1 MSESVLNLAALAP
14 EINDLALAAGRAIL
28 EIYATD
34 FAVESKADSSP
45 VTAADTAAEDIITQG
60 LHTLTPSIPVVAEEA
75 ASGGHLPDTNG
86 GIFWLVDPL
95 DGTREFLS
103 RNGEFT
109 VNIGLIKDSVPVL
122 GVVHAPV
129 LNETYLGCAELGATR
144 AAGTS
149 PARTIQARTPP
160 ADGLTVVAS
169 RRHGDPSEIDR
180 FLDGRSVAARKTVGS
195 SIKFCTVATGD
206 ADIYPRYGRT
216 MEWDT
221 AAGHAVLTAA
231 GGRIVTTENIPLTY
245 GKPNFENPAFV
256 AWGRE

>member
-1 MSESVLNLAALAP
+1 MSESEPNLAALAP

-34 FAVESKADSSP
+34 FAVESKANSSP

-60 LHTLTPSIPVVAEEA
+60 LHILTPSIPVVAEEA
-75 ASGGHLPDTNG
+75 ASGGHVPDING

-95 DGTREFLS
+95 DGTREFLN

-109 VNIGLIKDSVPVL
+109 VNIGLVKDGVPVL
-122 GVVHAPV
+122 GVVHAPA
-129 LNETYLGCAELGATR
+129 LNETYLGCAQLGATR
-144 AAGTS
+144 TAGTS
-149 PARTIQARTPP
+149 PPLAIRARDIP

-195 SIKFCTVATGD
+195 SIKFCTIAMGE

-231 GGRIVTTENIPLTY
+231 GGRIVTTESRPLTY

-256 AWGRE
+256 AWGRG